1 VTALGLVVAFGL
13 AALGAPLAA
22 HAQSVP
28 RMPRVGVLV
37 PSTPAAATRQI
48 EAFKQWLREH
58 RYVDGQNI
66 VVDFRYG
73 EGKDE
78 RLAEL
83 TAELVRTNVDVIV
96 AVTDRAVQ
104 MAKQHTRAIPI
115 VMVLASDPVGAG
127 FVASLARPGGNV
139 TGVTVL
145 SPELSGK
152 RLGLL
157 KETVPTVS
165 RVAFVWNSDIAGAAL
180 EYKEIKAAARRLK
193 LDVQFVDI
201 RRPEDIDSA
210 LATLSRGQVNAL
222 IAAALNPALF
232 SNQDRVARFAI
243 EQRLPTMYAT
253 RSYVDAGSLM
263 SYGPN
268 LADMYRGAATYVD
281 KILKG
286 AKPGDLPV
294 EQPTKFEL
302 VINLKTAKALG
313 LTIPHSLLLRADQV
327 IE

>member
-1 VTALGLVVAFGL
+1 MAPTRRSGDPVTALGLVVAFGL
-13 AALGAPLAA
+13 ATLGAPLAA
-22 HAQSVP
+22 HAQSAT

-37 PSTPAAATRQI
+37 PSTPAASAHQI

-127 FVASLARPGGNV
+127 FVVSLARPGGNV

-157 KETVPTVS
+157 KEAVPTIS
-165 RVAFVWNSDIAGAAL
+165 RVAFVWMLCRSLCSCDFGNQGRLSKSARSLFRPLARLFVFKSGEEIFNAVVVETLEEIAKVGA
-180 EYKEIKAAARRLK
+180 
-193 LDVQFVDI
+193 Q
-201 RRPEDIDSA
+201 
-210 LATLSRGQVNAL
+210 
-222 IAAALNPALF
+222 
-232 SNQDRVARFAI
+232 RFGI
-243 EQRLPTMYAT
+243 
-253 RSYVDAGSLM
+253 
-263 SYGPN
+263 
-268 LADMYRGAATYVD
+268 
-281 KILKG
+281 
-286 AKPGDLPV
+286 
-294 EQPTKFEL
+294 
-302 VINLKTAKALG
+302 
-313 LTIPHSLLLRADQV
+313 HS
-327 IE
+327 